1 MFKKDGDVA
10 QAGERY
16 VRNVQV
22 RGSTPLISTNCEATP
37 IQGLPKTL
45 VKKKDGSANVK
56 HAFCCGYP
64 QDQGNRYHR

>member
-1 MFKKDGDVA
+1 
-10 QAGERY
+10 
-16 VRNVQV
+16 
-22 RGSTPLISTNCEATP
+22 
-37 IQGLPKTL
+37 LPKTL